1 MKKLVLSLSLILFV
15 ALSLFAQELEF
26 NVSVNTPRLQKTD
39 PQVFKDLE
47 VAITDFMNTRKWTE
61 DVYEPEERIQG
72 NIQINIKEE
81 LSQNEFSA
89 EIQIQASRPVFGGT
103 YQSVLL
109 SHADKNV
116 IFTYEQFQPLQY
128 TQNAFNDNLT
138 SILSFY
144 AYTILGMDYD
154 SFSPFGGEKYFQT
167 ANDIISTVP
176 SSVTGKYKGWR
187 ASDGN
192 RNRYWII
199 ENILS
204 ARARN
209 YRQAMYDYHRLGL
222 DMMHT
227 DEETAKSVLFQAI
240 EQIGA
245 VNKSYPNA
253 MIIQMFANAK
263 AAEIVE
269 VFKEGSTQQKTKV
282 RQIMSKMDAANA
294 NKYKAIGR

>member
-1 MKKLVLSLSLILFV
+1 MKKLLLSFSLILFV
-15 ALSLFAQELEF
+15 SMSLFAQEFEF

-47 VAITDFMNTRKWTE
+47 NAIKDFMNTRKWTE
-61 DVYEPEERIQG
+61 DVFDPEERIQG

-89 EIQIQASRPVFGGT
+89 ELQIQASRPVFGGNYET
-103 YQSVLL
+103 VLL
-109 SHADKNV
+109 SHADKAIV
-116 IFTYEQFQPLQY
+116 FTYEQFQPLQY

-144 AYTILGMDYD
+144 AYTILGIDYD
-154 SFSPFGGEKYFQT
+154 SFSPFGGEQYYQT

-176 SSVTGKYKGWR
+176 SGLTGKYKGWR
-187 ASDGN
+187 SSDGN

-199 ENILS
+199 ESTLS
-204 ARARN
+204 PRARN

-222 DMMHT
+222 DMMH
-227 DEETAKSVLFQAI
+227 DDQETAKSILLQAI

-263 AAEIVE
+263 ASEIVE
-269 VFKEGSTQQKTKV
+269 VFKEGSSQQKTKV
-282 RQIMSKMDAANA
+282 RQLMSKMDAANA